1 MIGEVTRTQ
10 STQYWLRALQA
21 AAVPCG
27 PINTIAEMFRE
38 PQVRARGLH
47 AEMADAQGRAMPL
60 VASPLRL
67 SESPVSYDRAPP
79 TLGQDTRSVLR
90 SLLHL
95 TDDKLNALQLRGII
109 EER

>member
-1 MIGEVTRTQ
+1 
-10 STQYWLRALQA
+10 
-21 AAVPCG
+21 VPCG

-47 AEMADAQGRAMPL
+47 VEMPDAKGQAIPV

-67 SESPVSYDRAPP
+67 SESPVSYQRAPP

-90 SLLHL
+90 SLLDL
-95 TDDKLNALQLRGII
+95 TDDNLNALQLRGII
-109 EER
+109 EDPGA

>member
-1 MIGEVTRTQ
+1 
-10 STQYWLRALQA
+10 
-21 AAVPCG
+21 
-27 PINTIAEMFRE
+27 MFRE

-47 AEMADAQGRAMPL
+47 VQMADAQGRAMPL

-79 TLGQDTRSVLR
+79 TLGQDTRGVLR

-95 TDDKLNALQLRGII
+95 TDDKLNALQLRGIT
-109 EER
+109 EEG